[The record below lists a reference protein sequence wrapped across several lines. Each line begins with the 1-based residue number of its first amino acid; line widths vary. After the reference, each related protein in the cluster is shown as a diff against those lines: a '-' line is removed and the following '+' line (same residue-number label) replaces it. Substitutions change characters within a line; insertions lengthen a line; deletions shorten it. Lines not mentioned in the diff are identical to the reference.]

1 MQDIISKIDERVATL
16 SVFERHELLTTNG
29 TLAALLALHEDMALA
44 LRRIDCWQQT
54 LELWLQTSGAGR
66 SGQERLE
73 CRHGGLISEDSAGKA
88 GQ

>member
-54 LELWLQTSGAGR
+54 LELWLQTTGASCLKQEKHPSG
-66 SGQERLE
+66 
-73 CRHGGLISEDSAGKA
+73 HSAVLDGHTA
-88 GQ
+88 DI

>member
-1 MQDIISKIDERVATL
+1 MQDIIQKIDERVATL

-54 LELWLQTSGAGR
+54 LELWLQTTGAGR
-66 SGQERLE
+66 VNSPKVE
-73 CRHGGLISEDSAGKA
+73 CRHTPVLGGNTEAI
-88 GQ
+88 

>member
-1 MQDIISKIDERVATL
+1 MQDIIQKIDERVAAL

-54 LELWLQTSGAGR
+54 LELWLQTTGVGR
-66 SGQERLE
+66 VNSPKVE
-73 CRHGGLISEDSAGKA
+73 CRHTPVLGGNTEAI
-88 GQ
+88 